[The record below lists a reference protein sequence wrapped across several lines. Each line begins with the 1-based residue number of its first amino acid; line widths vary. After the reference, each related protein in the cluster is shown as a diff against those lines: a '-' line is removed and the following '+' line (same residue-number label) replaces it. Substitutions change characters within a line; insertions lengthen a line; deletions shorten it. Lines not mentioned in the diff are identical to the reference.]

1 MQLGAHLSDGALH
14 HFFFFKGKHTHI
26 KLNKSDFLGE
36 K

>member
-1 MQLGAHLSDGALH
+1 MQVGARLSDEALH
-14 HFFFFKGKHTHI
+14 HFFFKGKHTH

>member
-1 MQLGAHLSDGALH
+1 MLVGAHCLTRPYII
-14 HFFFFKGKHTHI
+14 FFLKGNTH

>member
-1 MQLGAHLSDGALH
+1 MQVGAHLSDEALH
-14 HFFFFKGKHTHI
+14 HFFLKGNTH